1 MKKLPLRAWIEAG
14 VMIALAVVLHQIKVY
29 QAPAGGAVTA
39 GSMVPLIYLA
49 VRYGP
54 RFGMLTGAAYGLI
67 DFAFEPYF
75 VHPVQFLLDYPL
87 AFGVLGLAGLAIF
100 RKRPALGAVA
110 GVALR
115 FVCHLLSG
123 VVFFASSAPAGQN
136 VWVYSAIYNGTYLGP
151 ELIISGVLTYFVFA
165 ALANRGRPVIDA
177 RD

>member
-14 VMIALAVVLHQIKVY
+14 VMIALAVILHQIKVY

-39 GSMVPLIYLA
+39 GSMVPLIYIA

-54 RFGMLTGAAYGLI
+54 GLGLLTGAAYGLI
-67 DFAFEPYF
+67 DFAFEPFF

-87 AFGVLGLAGLAIF
+87 AFAVLGLAGLL
-100 RKRPALGAVA
+100 RRWPAFGAA
-110 GVALR
+110 FGIALR

-136 VWVYSAIYNGTYLGP
+136 VWVYSALYNGTYLLP
-151 ELIISGVLTYFVFA
+151 ELVISMFLTYFLFA
-165 ALANRGRPVIDA
+165 ALANMGRPVNDA
-177 RD
+177 RT